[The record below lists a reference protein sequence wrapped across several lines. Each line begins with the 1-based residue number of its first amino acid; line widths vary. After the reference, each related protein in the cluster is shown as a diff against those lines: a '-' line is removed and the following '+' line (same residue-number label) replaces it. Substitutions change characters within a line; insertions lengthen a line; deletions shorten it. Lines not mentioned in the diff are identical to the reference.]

1 MRQRLDGCRSPLF
14 LESTMRSGLV
24 VVLLGVPALLAAQGE
39 PPLARGTRVRVRTL
53 TEAGVLDRGFDGN
66 VERISGDTL
75 VVHPRWGSSQTFLAG
90 PGNQLFVFTG
100 RHSAALQGTVIGG
113 TAGLLVGGLVAAFAG
128 DVCTDADAL
137 CTSRR
142 PIAVK
147 AGVLLGTTGA
157 VTGLLVGIFASYEKW
172 APSRA
177 YWGVHPAVSIGAG
190 QLSCGLSISF

>member
-1 MRQRLDGCRSPLF
+1 MRNGWLAVF
-14 LESTMRSGLV
+14 
-24 VVLLGVPALLAAQGE
+24 LGVPALLSAQTE

-53 TEAGVLDRGFDGN
+53 TESGVLDRGFDGS

-75 VVHPRWGSSQTFLAG
+75 VVHPRWGASQTFLAG
-90 PGNQLFVFTG
+90 PGNQLFVYTG

-113 TAGLLVGGLVAAFAG
+113 TAGLLVAGLVSAFAG
-128 DVCTDADAL
+128 EVCTGTDAL

-157 VTGLLVGIFASYEKW
+157 VTGLLIGIFASYEKW
-172 APSRA
+172 TPSRA

-190 QLSCGLSISF
+190 QLRCGLSLFF